1 MTCLYIFLYFDQAW
15 NIIQEKVFKYDHYQ
29 GSHQLLQDGTKRKF
43 CISQTLIYMVYGNLQ
58 NLKQVIFN
66 LNKRFTSSKLLLVV
80 WEYTQIIVRTVFF
93 VFCFMLQLCLTS
105 LSKFSHNNKNI
116 SFDRKRNKEHQCFAI
131 KYIRLLCIK
140 FCVLNNPDDTIPILI
155 LTYHAHLILIFLY

>member
-1 MTCLYIFLYFDQAW
+1 
-15 NIIQEKVFKYDHYQ
+15 
-29 GSHQLLQDGTKRKF
+29 
-43 CISQTLIYMVYGNLQ
+43 MVYGNLQ

-131 KYIRLLCIK
+131 KYIRLLFIK
-140 FCVLNNPDDTIPILI
+140 LCVLNNPDDTIPILI
-155 LTYHAHLILIFLY
+155 LTYHAHLILIFVY

>member
-1 MTCLYIFLYFDQAW
+1 
-15 NIIQEKVFKYDHYQ
+15 
-29 GSHQLLQDGTKRKF
+29 
-43 CISQTLIYMVYGNLQ
+43 MVYGNLQ

-131 KYIRLLCIK
+131 KYIRLLFIK

-155 LTYHAHLILIFLY
+155 LTYHAHLILIFV

>member
-1 MTCLYIFLYFDQAW
+1 
-15 NIIQEKVFKYDHYQ
+15 
-29 GSHQLLQDGTKRKF
+29 
-43 CISQTLIYMVYGNLQ
+43 MVYGNLQ

-131 KYIRLLCIK
+131 KYIRLLFIK

-155 LTYHAHLILIFLY
+155 LTYHAHLILTFVAFHYTCKIYFNIHQRYINKHDNP